1 MSTFSNMLEP
11 LEPTKKFVLGLPE
24 NPKAKPLQKRQKQW
38 LTISIGLMSPDNLLL
53 FLEAINNLT
62 DSIDEWWVE
71 MPAEFHEIFN
81 NLDHSDQLKKEK
93 ITFWQMT
100 GMTLSLTWASVVC
113 FKNFFKLFE
122 STVIRLLA
130 AIEEQI
136 SIDEASE
143 DLIQVTLNSGQE
155 KTVKLRE
162 LLEDNNLKDNI
173 QYKSE
178 SSISILPRR
187 TA

>member
-1 MSTFSNMLEP
+1 MLEP
-11 LEPTKKFVLGLPE
+11 LEPTKKFILGLPE
-24 NPKAKPLQKRQKQW
+24 NPRAKLLQKRQKQW
-38 LTISIGLMSPDNLLL
+38 LSINIGLMSPDNLLR

-71 MPAEFHEIFN
+71 MPAEFYETFN
-81 NLDHSDQLKKEK
+81 NPERSGQHKKET
-93 ITFWQMT
+93 ITFWQMA
-100 GMTLSLTWASVVC
+100 GMTLSLTWASIVC

-122 STVIRLLA
+122 STVISLLA

-136 SIDEASE
+136 AIDEASE
-143 DLIQVTLNSGQE
+143 DLIQITLNSGQE

-178 SSISILPRR
+178 ASISILPRR

>member
-1 MSTFSNMLEP
+1 
-11 LEPTKKFVLGLPE
+11 
-24 NPKAKPLQKRQKQW
+24 
-38 LTISIGLMSPDNLLL
+38 
-53 FLEAINNLT
+53 
-62 DSIDEWWVE
+62 
-71 MPAEFHEIFN
+71 
-81 NLDHSDQLKKEK
+81 
-93 ITFWQMT
+93 
-100 GMTLSLTWASVVC
+100 MTLSLTWASVVC

>member
-1 MSTFSNMLEP
+1 MSTFSSMLEP
-11 LEPTKKFVLGLPE
+11 LEPTKKFILGLPE
-24 NPKAKPLQKRQKQW
+24 NPRAKPLQKRQKQW
-38 LTISIGLMSPDNLLL
+38 LSINIGLMSPDNLLR

-62 DSIDEWWVE
+62 DSIEEWWVE
-71 MPAEFHEIFN
+71 MPTEFYEIFN
-81 NLDHSDQLKKEK
+81 NPAQSDQHKKEK

-100 GMTLSLTWASVVC
+100 GMIFSLTWASIVC
-113 FKNFFKLFE
+113 FKNFFKLFD
-122 STVIRLLA
+122 STVISLLA

-136 SIDEASE
+136 AIDEASE

-155 KTVKLRE
+155 KTVKIRE

-173 QYKSE
+173 QYKRE
-178 SSISILPRR
+178 ASISILPRR